1 MNRRESREQA
11 FVFIFEKSFNT
22 DMSLE
27 ELIENAELADDTV
40 TDDFAVRLFNGVYD
54 NIAELD
60 DVISKH
66 LNGWAIN
73 RIPRV
78 TLCLLRLAVYQMNM
92 CEDIPVSVAINESVE
107 LAKKFA
113 TEEDASYLNGVL
125 GSISRV

>member
-40 TDDFAVRLFNGVYD
+40 TDDFAVRLFNGVYN

>member
-40 TDDFAVRLFNGVYD
+40 TDDFAVRLFNGVYN

-66 LNGWAIN
+66 LNGWTIN